1 MADYKL
7 LVLDVDGTL
16 IGHGAFPSEPV
27 TRAIQAAQQQGVI
40 VALGTGRASEACYHL
55 FTHLNLQG
63 LHILF
68 DGAAIVQWPSKD
80 IVFLQALP
88 TPATRQ
94 VVELSRKYDLFL
106 EIYAHDFYFIER
118 EGALADHQRKKL
130 QLVPLVTDLMSL
142 VGRVK
147 VVKSQV
153 LAVDAEEKRRADLL
167 TAEMEQYC
175 KMSWSLDPSN
185 GIYFGNAIS
194 RTVSK
199 GGALREL
206 VDHLGVTIEE
216 TLVIGDSYND
226 IGIFKVAGTKVAMGH
241 APAQLKE
248 LADWIAPD
256 VDHDGVA
263 ATIEKF
269 LLP

>member
-1 MADYKL
+1 MTDFKL

-16 IGHGAFPSEPV
+16 IGHGAYPSERV
-27 TRAIQAAQQQGVI
+27 TQAVRAVQQRGI
-40 VALGTGRASEACYHL
+40 KVALGTGRASEACYHL

-68 DGAAIVQWPSKD
+68 DGAAIVHWPSKD

-94 VVELSRKYDLFL
+94 IVELSRKYDLFL
-106 EIYAHDFYFIER
+106 EIYAHDFYFIEKD
-118 EGALADHQRKKL
+118 GKLAEHQRQKL
-130 QLVPLVTDLMSL
+130 QLEPLVTDLMSL

-153 LAVDAEEKRRADLL
+153 LAVDIEEKIRADLL
-167 TAEMEQYC
+167 TAEMESYC

-185 GIYFGNAIS
+185 GIYFGNAVS

-199 GGALREL
+199 GGALREM
-206 VDHLGVTIEE
+206 VDHLGISTEE
-216 TLVIGDSYND
+216 ALVIGDSYND
-226 IGIFKVAGTKVAMGH
+226 LGIFKVAGTKVAMGH
-241 APAQLKE
+241 APEQLKE

-263 ATIEKF
+263 VAIEKF
-269 LLP
+269 LLT